1 MFGCAWVVCVCC
13 INSVCV
19 CVLCAVCCVSV
30 LLTLL
35 LCMCVL
41 CVFYHG
47 EPTPLQLQISSPPA
61 YTRDSDSPCC
71 NCAPKAAQLHT
82 DNPTASIDSHRME
95 THIDSRGKAVNK
107 SQRKLTPT
115 HIGLAPDSHR
125 LTPTGGCRWQPQRAR
140 AGAGAGGRGGG
151 SGRGGAGPGLAAA
164 QGGIRGWCDGAVCI
178 GQVSPFVCDRCSN
191 RAEWRCGL
199 HVCDWFIIVATLSL
213 QAHLARLLVCCSSAA
228 LLHDCSPTR
237 LLVSDRWP
245 IFSAR
250 LRSQCFNRAERQ
262 QVGTAAGL

>member
-1 MFGCAWVVCVCC
+1 MCVCC

-151 SGRGGAGPGLAAA
+151 SGRGGAGPGEQVGALAAGKDPA
-164 QGGIRGWCDGAVCI
+164 GPC
-178 GQVSPFVCDRCSN
+178 SPFVLCPTCIPYLRHTSFCT
-191 RAEWRCGL
+191 RAPPLCLMHADTHSCRS
-199 HVCDWFIIVATLSL
+199 TLPVIGRGCEML
-213 QAHLARLLVCCSSAA
+213 GVICCLVTEEMIN
-228 LLHDCSPTR
+228 P
-237 LLVSDRWP
+237 V
-245 IFSAR
+245 
-250 LRSQCFNRAERQ
+250 
-262 QVGTAAGL
+262 